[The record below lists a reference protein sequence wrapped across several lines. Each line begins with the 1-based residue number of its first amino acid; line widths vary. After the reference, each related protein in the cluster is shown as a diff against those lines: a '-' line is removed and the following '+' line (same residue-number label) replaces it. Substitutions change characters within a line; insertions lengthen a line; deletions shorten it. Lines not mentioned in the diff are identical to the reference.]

1 MKVHFLS
8 IEKVAMI
15 LVGEVNLNDVCKIC
29 LRGPPAW
36 SLKLLTMLPVLASM
50 IRSVKYCVYC
60 KFCRMAAT

>member
-15 LVGEVNLNDVCKIC
+15 FVGEVNLRDVCKIC
-29 LRGPPAW
+29 LIGPPAW
-36 SLKLLTMLPVLASM
+36 SLKLLTMLPVPASM